1 MQQFEDIQQHEQ
13 QEDQEQISFSFL
25 EIKLPSDVLSQS
37 QAIIIAQYGPAS
49 IYIDQHLQK
58 SQEVGQIVQTT
69 SNPLKLASIKQI
81 DQLLVISFKKDIRYY
96 YFQEYNLLKQL
107 ESLGLKQQHIYVLMN
122 VPSSTLERYSDENSQ
137 LRQLNH
143 NIESSVK
150 QLEDP
155 EELEGYFGDLFY
167 SLKHLK
173 SIAYILV
180 QTNYDISLEL
190 IQKYDEIRKH
200 LPQIPNSV
208 NKEFIREELKKYAKS
223 QNRDNVHI

>member
-1 MQQFEDIQQHEQ
+1 MQEFQGLQQEQ
-13 QEDQEQISFSFL
+13 QEDQEEISFSFL
-25 EIKLPSDVLSQS
+25 QIKLSNSILNQI

-49 IYIDQHLQK
+49 IFIDQHLQK
-58 SQEVGQIVQTT
+58 SQEVGEVIQTT

-81 DQLLVISFKKDIRYY
+81 DQLLVISFHKDIRYY
-96 YFQEYNLLKQL
+96 YFQEYNLLKELQNHGFK
-107 ESLGLKQQHIYVLMN
+107 EQHIYILMN
-122 VPSSTLERYSDENSQ
+122 IPSSSLERYQEENSQ

-143 NIESSVK
+143 NIESTVK

-167 SLKHLK
+167 SVKHIK

-180 QTNYDISLEL
+180 QTNYDLTFEL
-190 IQKYDEIRKH
+190 IQKFDEIRKH
-200 LPQIPNSV
+200 FPQIPNSG
-208 NKEFIREELKKYAKS
+208 NKEFVKEELKKYAKS

>member
-1 MQQFEDIQQHEQ
+1 MQEFQGLQQDQ
-13 QEDQEQISFSFL
+13 QEDQEVISFSFL
-25 EIKLPSDVLSQS
+25 EIKLPNSILSQS
-37 QAIIIAQYGPAS
+37 QAIIITQYGPAS
-49 IYIDQHLQK
+49 IFIDQHLQK
-58 SQEVGQIVQTT
+58 SQEIGQVIQTT
-69 SNPLKLASIKQI
+69 SNPLKLATIKQI
-81 DQLLVISFKKDIRYY
+81 DQLLVISFQKDIRYY
-96 YFQEYNLLKQL
+96 YYQEYNLLKEL
-107 ESLGLKQQHIYVLMN
+107 EKNGLKQQPIYILMN
-122 VPSSTLERYSDENSQ
+122 VPSSALERYSDENSQ

-167 SLKHLK
+167 SLKNLK

-180 QTNYDISLEL
+180 QTNYDTTLEL

-208 NKEFIREELKKYAKS
+208 NKEFIKEQLKKYAKS
-223 QNRDNVHI
+223 LNRDNVHI